1 MARKK
6 TQLSIGLMGVALLGL
21 GGLGVGQAKAESLDN
36 LKERMEEHVKK
47 LERSSRS
54 ANSDET
60 RKMEKE
66 LEEMYLKMVDQE
78 MKENK
83 IMEKIDNLSV
93 VPDKTERT
101 RARHGRWTW
110 RDGVIAVTNNG
121 ISGSWH
127 AGIVA
132 PQKSWVTAESS
143 PKTGVKLQYNF
154 EGRGTVGKYNVW
166 QTGVKSTTVSQD
178 WHAGHWAG
186 RQVGKPYNYN
196 FYKTN
201 NRNSF
206 YCSQLIWA
214 AYMDVAKVN
223 LNTSAYDIPGARAIH
238 PSELLYNNKV
248 QLIYRAK

>member
-1 MARKK
+1 
-6 TQLSIGLMGVALLGL
+6 
-21 GGLGVGQAKAESLDN
+21 
-36 LKERMEEHVKK
+36 
-47 LERSSRS
+47 
-54 ANSDET
+54 
-60 RKMEKE
+60 
-66 LEEMYLKMVDQE
+66 
-78 MKENK
+78 
-83 IMEKIDNLSV
+83 MEKIDNLSV

-206 YCSQLIWA
+206 YCSQLVWA

>member
-1 MARKK
+1 MRKK
-6 TQLSIGLMGVALLGL
+6 KQLAIGIMGVALLGL

-36 LKERMEEHVKK
+36 LKARMAEHVKK
-47 LERSSRS
+47 LERSSRTADS
-54 ANSDET
+54 EET

-66 LEEMYLKMVDQE
+66 LEDMYLKLVDQE
-78 MKENK
+78 MKENN
-83 IMEKIDNLSV
+83 IMEKIDNLPV

-101 RARHGRWTW
+101 RARYGRWTW
-110 RDGVIAVTNNG
+110 RDGVIAITNRG

-127 AGIVA
+127 VGIVA
-132 PQKSWVTAESS
+132 PQYPKVTAETS
-143 PKTGVKLQYNF
+143 PNTNGVRFQSNF
-154 EGRGTVGKYNVW
+154 EGRGKVGKYNVW

-186 RQVGKPYNYN
+186 RQVGKPYNLN
-196 FYKTN
+196 FYRTN

-206 YCSQLIWA
+206 YCSQLVWA